1 MSSSM
6 PRHTP
11 PLRHAAPM
19 ISGELAAVC
28 HLTPTRA
35 VVLLGRGVG
44 PFTKGLG
51 AGSPLTDACWYT
63 SGSGLASPAVDAAG
77 SLHLTPTVGGRFST
91 GKGMALSKQ
100 LVQGRPGAA
109 AASDGG
115 RGSPRP

>member
-1 MSSSM
+1 MSSST
-6 PRHTP
+6 PRYTP
-11 PLRHAAPM
+11 PLHHVAPV
-19 ISGELAAVC
+19 ISEELVAVC

-35 VVLLGRGVG
+35 VVLLGRGAG
-44 PFTKGLG
+44 LFTKGLG
-51 AGSPLTDACWYT
+51 AGSPPTDACRCT

-77 SLHLTPTVGGRFST
+77 SLCLTPTVGGRFST

-100 LVQGRPGAA
+100 LVQGRPEAA